1 MSSGLVPSYVGT
13 DGDGVTIY
21 KWEGVDE
28 FTYSAPDIS
37 YSPGRVQILPE
48 WQNDG
53 MVTPWVDPAWFD
65 TQAGRDYIAA
75 QGFPMMASKLG
86 IPLSQF
92 LTDPRGNHER
102 FNQLFPQTY
111 SVFADVISSPVTKMF
126 LIPFAPAI
134 SEFVTPFVQD
144 LIPSFAT
151 DLFSVPVSPLDFVS
165 PGSEAIMPIAES
177 VASVAEP
184 VLETALQTVSTVAE
198 GVPVDDVLDLFDL
211 SDTPAWNGY
220 DYVDE
225 FGDPIG
231 AGPVLDETPFN
242 PYASEAGY
250 TGSYAP
256 ESSDIVGP
264 PAPSPVTS
272 YPVTPYPMPLPGALP
287 APGAL
292 PSITNIPAPI
302 VATGAGLPSLPTLAN
317 LFKSIFSPSPAS
329 AATMPIRYPAGTVL
343 RPGATTP
350 TGARPLAPF
359 NLNTSELTKFALPA
373 AIVIGGLYFI
383 SRKKKGA

>member
-1 MSSGLVPSYVGT
+1 MFSGIVPPIVGYDPDSGAPLYS
-13 DGDGVTIY
+13 DGRDGFTTI
-21 KWEGVDE
+21 
-28 FTYSAPDIS
+28 APDIN
-37 YSPGRVQILPE
+37 YAPGRVQIIPE
-48 WQNDG
+48 WQGDG
-53 MVTPWVDPAWFD
+53 MVTPWVDPAWFSLPIG
-65 TQAGRDYIAA
+65 QEYIAA

-92 LTDPRGNHER
+92 LTDPRGNAER

-144 LIPSFAT
+144 LIPSFAA

-165 PGSEAIMPIAES
+165 HGSEAILPIAES

-198 GVPVDDVLDLFDL
+198 GVPVDDVLDLFDVA
-211 SDTPAWNGY
+211 DTPAWNGY

-225 FGDPIG
+225 FGDVIG
-231 AGPVLDETPFN
+231 SEPVIADAPTN

-264 PAPSPVTS
+264 PAPSPVTP

-302 VATGAGLPSLPTLAN
+302 VAAGAGLPSLPTLAN

-329 AATMPIRYPAGTVL
+329 AATMPIRYPTGTMV
-343 RPGATTP
+343 RPGTITP